1 MGIDITMTTRPGS
14 RSALL
19 VVDVQTGVVA
29 GARDRDR
36 IVANVGLAVQRAH
49 AAGAPVVWVQ
59 HQDDELRP
67 GTHAWEIVPELHPLP
82 IDTRIDKRFNSAFEE
97 TGLLTRMD
105 DLGVSHLLLC
115 GAATNWCIRA
125 TAYAALDLGFDLTLV
140 SDAHTTEDIDLG
152 AGGIIEARMIIEEL
166 NATLPRARYPGR
178 SNAVATAAEVSFG
191 TGPTP
196 EQP

>member
-1 MGIDITMTTRPGS
+1 MGIDITMTTRTGS

-29 GARDRDR
+29 GAWDRDR
-36 IVANVGLAVQRAH
+36 IVANVGLVVQRAH

-67 GTHAWEIVPELHPLP
+67 DTHAWEIVPELRPLP
-82 IDTRIDKRFNSAFEE
+82 IDTRIDKRFNSAFED
-97 TGLLTRMD
+97 TGLLARMD

-140 SDAHTTEDIDLG
+140 SDAHTTENVDLG

-191 TGPTP
+191 TRPTP